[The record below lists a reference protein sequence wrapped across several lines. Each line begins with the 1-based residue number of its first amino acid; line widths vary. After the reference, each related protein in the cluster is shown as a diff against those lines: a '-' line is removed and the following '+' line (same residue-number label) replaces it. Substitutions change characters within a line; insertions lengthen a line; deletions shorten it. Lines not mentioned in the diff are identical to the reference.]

1 MATLKGKKVLV
12 TGAGG
17 FIGSHLVEALVAEG
31 ASVRAMVR
39 YNSLG
44 HWGMIEELAP
54 DVRSAIE
61 VVRGDVCDLPFV
73 AKAVK
78 GRDVVFHLAALI
90 AIPYSYEAAA
100 SYVSTNVQGT
110 LNVLQA
116 ALDAGVP
123 RVVHTSTS
131 EIYGTAQYV
140 PIDEKHPINPQ
151 SPYAATKAGADWLA
165 LTFHRSFDLGVSVL
179 RPFNTFGPRQSARA
193 IVPTIITQALARE
206 EIALGNADAI
216 RDLTFVK
223 DTARGFIANALS
235 DSSVGRVVHLGT
247 GTGVSVADLAKTITG
262 LLGVSRKITFGCAER
277 MRPEKSEV
285 ERLISSPAEAL
296 AVMQWRPTTSLDD
309 GLRQTVEYVRAHLD
323 RYKPDLY
330 NV

>member
-1 MATLKGKKVLV
+1 MATLKGRKVLV

-17 FIGSHLVEALVAEG
+17 FIGSHLVETLAAEG

-44 HWGMIEELAP
+44 HWGMLEEIAP
-54 DVRSAIE
+54 DVRASIE
-61 VVRGDVCDLPFV
+61 IVRGDVCDLPFV
-73 AKAVK
+73 AKAVR
-78 GRDVVFHLAALI
+78 GCEVVFHLAALI
-90 AIPYSYEAAA
+90 GIPYSYEAAS

-116 ALDAGVP
+116 SRDAGVR

-193 IVPTIITQALARE
+193 VIPTIITQALAKD
-206 EIALGNADAI
+206 EIVLGNAGAV

-223 DTARGFIANALS
+223 DTARGFVANALC
-235 DSSVGRVVHLGT
+235 DAAVGRVLHLGT
-247 GTGVSVADLAKTITG
+247 GTGVSVADLAKAVVG
-262 LLGVSRKITFGCAER
+262 LLGVDRKITFGCAER

-296 AVMQWRPTTSLDD
+296 AVMGWKPGVRLDD
-309 GLRQTVEYVRAHLD
+309 GLRETIDYVRGHLD
-323 RYKPDLY
+323 RYKPGLY
-330 NV
+330 DV